1 MGLSDTG
8 IPVLPDE
15 RHGQTTKERHVP
27 VCCAG
32 TFEHGREGM
41 AADGSCC
48 DFANCRRQSCQY
60 ANAYRKPVESI
71 AAHLRA
77 RSPGRRCRQPGDQQC
92 SGGTAVWVYGEPVRT
107 DHRR

>member
-1 MGLSDTG
+1 MCRSG
-8 IPVLPDE
+8 
-15 RHGQTTKERHVP
+15 
-27 VCCAG
+27 A
-32 TFEHGREGM
+32 FEYGREGM
-41 AADGSCC
+41 AADGSCR
-48 DFANCRRQSCQY
+48 DFADCCRQFCQY